1 MVAHVIVKLVNEQHM
16 GEFYFRPDQVATARS
31 LLATGQYRMAS
42 ECYMALEGTD
52 AAEEMFD
59 VTNNPSRGAE
69 RVRVFESQRSLS
81 VGDIVEVNGVPFL
94 CASEGWEQLV

>member
-31 LLATGQYRMAS
+31 LLETGQYRVAC
-42 ECYMALEGTD
+42 ECYMAQEGSD

-69 RVRVFESQRSLS
+69 RVRLFESQRSVS
-81 VGDIVEVNGVPFL
+81 VGDVVVVNGMPYL
-94 CASEGWEQLV
+94 CASMGWEMIA